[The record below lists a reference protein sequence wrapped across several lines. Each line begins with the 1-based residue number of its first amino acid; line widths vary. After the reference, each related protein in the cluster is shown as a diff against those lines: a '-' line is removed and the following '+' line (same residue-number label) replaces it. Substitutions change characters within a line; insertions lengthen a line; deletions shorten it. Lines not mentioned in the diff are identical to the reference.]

1 MKKIRTVILFPAA
14 LCLLLFLSLFAGC
27 TQSQAENTQPP
38 MEETETMAAETT
50 AAAVSDEVLAL
61 AKCRAALEDI
71 QSYDSYYVRS
81 ENQFYGDIALNDT
94 STTYYWKCGDDWLKA
109 CSIPEDGKS
118 SFAWSFAYLCK
129 DGMYYNTERDGYI
142 DAEGTIHWGESTAA
156 REDAPW
162 YYTFDV
168 PWLYQ
173 FDWDAQEVAYISAVN
188 TGAGQS
194 IRVQVL
200 APYPNDPL
208 TETYT
213 AEFYF
218 DAEDRFERAV
228 VMYGYS
234 DEALG
239 ATNNTYSF
247 RVCSTEPE
255 AVAAAIDW
263 YAQNAVS

>member
-1 MKKIRTVILFPAA
+1 MKRIQTVILFPAA

-27 TQSQAENTQPP
+27 TQSQVETTQPST
-38 MEETETMAAETT
+38 EETETT

-94 STTYYWKCGDDWLKA
+94 STSYYWKCGDDWLNA

-118 SFAWSFAYLCK
+118 SFAWSIAYLCK
-129 DGMYYNTERDGYI
+129 DGKYYNTERDGYI
-142 DAEGTIHWGESTAA
+142 DAEGTIHWGETTPS
-156 REDAPW
+156 RDDAPW
-162 YYTFDV
+162 YYTFDA

-173 FDWDAQEVAYISAVN
+173 FDWDAQAVEYISTVN

-194 IRVQVL
+194 IRIQVL
-200 APYPNDPL
+200 APYPNDPQA
-208 TETYT
+208 ETYT
-213 AEFYF
+213 VEFYF
-218 DAEDRFERAV
+218 DSEDRFDRAV

-234 DEALG
+234 DEDLG
-239 ATNNTYSF
+239 TTSNSYSF
-247 RVCSTEPE
+247 RIGSTDPE
-255 AVAAAIDW
+255 VIAADIDW
-263 YAQNAVS
+263 YAQNTVS